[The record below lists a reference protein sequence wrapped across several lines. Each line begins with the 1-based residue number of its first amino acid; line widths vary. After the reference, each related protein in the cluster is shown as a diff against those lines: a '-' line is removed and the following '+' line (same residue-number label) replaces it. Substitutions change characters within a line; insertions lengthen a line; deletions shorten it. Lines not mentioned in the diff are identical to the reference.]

1 MLSAPSIELGED
13 GTSLLVWDPACSTCH
28 HCQLGYRALCTA
40 PVQCRPR
47 ADNGSQPG
55 SGDRWRMR
63 SLTTPLSPDLVPYLY
78 DSAAAV
84 DLMCAAHLCAPAVL
98 VLGTGRQAA
107 VAGTVL
113 AASGA
118 GYVAI
123 AGDVPP
129 VPGIPSS
136 TDPAEVRLFFDHL
149 AGPQRA
155 DVVITF
161 DGDLLR
167 AAKSVRR
174 GGFIGAVG
182 SVTQMPA
189 PTTMAQRELD
199 ILTPRDI
206 VEALMTMDLSGRGVC
221 GAPGEQAGSKGDNA
235 ISAREA

>member
-1 MLSAPSIELGED
+1 
-13 GTSLLVWDPACSTCH
+13 
-28 HCQLGYRALCTA
+28 
-40 PVQCRPR
+40 
-47 ADNGSQPG
+47 
-55 SGDRWRMR
+55 MR
-63 SLTTPLSPDLVPYLY
+63 SLSTPLSPDLVPYLY

-98 VLGTGRQAA
+98 VLGSGRQAA

-123 AGDVPP
+123 AGDVPR

-155 DVVITF
+155 DVVITLE
-161 DGDLLR
+161 GELLR

-174 GGFIGAVG
+174 GGFIGAVRT
-182 SVTQMPA
+182 VTQMPA

-206 VEALMTMDLSGRGVC
+206 VEALMTMDLSGLGVC
-221 GAPGEQAGSKGDNA
+221 EAEGEQAGPQGDNA
-235 ISAREA
+235 LSAREA

>member
-1 MLSAPSIELGED
+1 MVSAASIELGEA
-13 GTSLLVWDPACSTCH
+13 GKSLLVWDPACGTCH

-40 PVQCRPR
+40 PVQRRPR
-47 ADNGSQPG
+47 ANNGSQPG
-55 SGDRWRMR
+55 SGDRWRSR
-63 SLTTPLSPDLVPYLY
+63 SLSTPLSPDLVPYLY

-98 VLGTGRQAA
+98 VLGSGRQAA
-107 VAGTVL
+107 IAGTVL

-129 VPGIPSS
+129 MPGIPSS
-136 TDPAEVRLFFDHL
+136 TDPAEVRMFFAHL

-174 GGFIGAVG
+174 GGFIGAVRT
-182 SVTQMPA
+182 VTQMPA
-189 PTTMAQRELD
+189 PTLMAQRELD
-199 ILTPRDI
+199 ILTPHDI
-206 VEALMTMDLSGRGVC
+206 VEALMTMDLSALGVF
-221 GAPGEQAGSKGDNA
+221 GAPGEQGDNA
-235 ISAREA
+235 ILAREA

>member
-1 MLSAPSIELGED
+1 MLSAPSIELGEA
-13 GTSLLVWDPACSTCH
+13 GRSLLVWDPACGTCH
-28 HCQLGYRALCTA
+28 HCQLGYRAFCTT
-40 PVQCRPR
+40 PVQCRAR

-55 SGDRWRMR
+55 SGDRWRIR
-63 SLTTPLSPDLVPYLY
+63 SLSTPLSPDLVPYLY

-107 VAGTVL
+107 ITGTVL

-136 TDPAEVRLFFDHL
+136 TDPAEVRMFFDHL

-174 GGFIGAVG
+174 GSFIGAVRT
-182 SVTQMPA
+182 VTQMPA
-189 PTTMAQRELD
+189 PTPRAQRELD
-199 ILTPRDI
+199 ILIPRDI
-206 VEALMTMDLSGRGVC
+206 VEALMTMDLSGLGVF
-221 GAPGEQAGSKGDNA
+221 GVPSEQAGSQGDNA